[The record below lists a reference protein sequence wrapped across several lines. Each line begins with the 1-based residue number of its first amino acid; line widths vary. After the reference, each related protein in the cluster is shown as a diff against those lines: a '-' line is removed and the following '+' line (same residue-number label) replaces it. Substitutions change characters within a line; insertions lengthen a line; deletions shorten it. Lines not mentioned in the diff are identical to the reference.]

1 MVAKSNNIRGICMF
15 VSSTWA
21 GFSFIMLFWEVT
33 WSPTFQ
39 KGKFQQ
45 KPGQTVKAPRCCL
58 AFSLLL
64 NCLWR
69 GWSWA
74 CQLHMPMFVPD
85 GVWTTQKPSNNHQ
98 RGIAT
103 KIFAR
108 NDRFSSWVFNPFGK
122 KHWIYIS
129 QTGSFWQGLLVK
141 IRNSFKPPPS
151 CNTFLMV
158 KKKTTRING

>member
-122 KHWIYIS
+122 KHWIYI
-129 QTGSFWQGLLVK
+129 LVK
-141 IRNSFKPPPS
+141 LDHFDRVYWWKSEILSNHHLVAIHF
-151 CNTFLMV
+151 
-158 KKKTTRING
+158 